1 MNIHTLQDL
10 QEYYVSIYIATLTF
24 LFPLFHYEQAWEWK
38 HDNVHQKKMM
48 VLVMM
53 IDNDDHDDDDE
64 DNYEKWCNNLFGNDY
79 NSDTDNHNHGNVV
92 IMVMMMI

>member
-53 IDNDDHDDDDE
+53 IDNDDHDDDR